1 MWSFPNKSVLLDTF
15 QQCAMALTQPKKA
28 IELVDEYNK
37 NTGEKLATFKINE
50 KNQTVIAVLDEL
62 AERVH
67 QLVPNAGNQV
77 SSLRAKSVCL

>member
-1 MWSFPNKSVLLDTF
+1 MIPGSQTSTYIWYLWFF
-15 QQCAMALTQPKKA
+15 F
-28 IELVDEYNK
+28 VDEYNK

>member
-1 MWSFPNKSVLLDTF
+1 MTF
-15 QQCAMALTQPKKA
+15 V
-28 IELVDEYNK
+28 IFFVEEYNK

>member
-1 MWSFPNKSVLLDTF
+1 MS
-15 QQCAMALTQPKKA
+15 
-28 IELVDEYNK
+28 
-37 NTGEKLATFKINE
+37 TGEKLATFKINE

>member
-1 MWSFPNKSVLLDTF
+1 MIFLIF
-15 QQCAMALTQPKKA
+15 F
-28 IELVDEYNK
+28 VDEYNK

>member
-1 MWSFPNKSVLLDTF
+1 MNTTRTQWKSLLLLKS
-15 QQCAMALTQPKKA
+15 MK
-28 IELVDEYNK
+28 
-37 NTGEKLATFKINE
+37 

>member
-1 MWSFPNKSVLLDTF
+1 MVLTTLKIIIYLYMIF
-15 QQCAMALTQPKKA
+15 M
-28 IELVDEYNK
+28 IFFVDEYNK

-62 AERVH
+62 AECVH

>member
-1 MWSFPNKSVLLDTF
+1 MIFF
-15 QQCAMALTQPKKA
+15 
-28 IELVDEYNK
+28 VDEYNK

>member
-1 MWSFPNKSVLLDTF
+1 MIFMIF
-15 QQCAMALTQPKKA
+15 F
-28 IELVDEYNK
+28 VDEYNK
-37 NTGEKLATFKINE
+37 NTGVKLATFKINE

>member
-1 MWSFPNKSVLLDTF
+1 MVFDNFKNYHILIYD
-15 QQCAMALTQPKKA
+15 
-28 IELVDEYNK
+28 IYDEYNK

-67 QLVPNAGNQV
+67 QLVPNVGNQV

>member
-1 MWSFPNKSVLLDTF
+1 MIFMIF
-15 QQCAMALTQPKKA
+15 F
-28 IELVDEYNK
+28 VDEYNK

>member
-1 MWSFPNKSVLLDTF
+1 MIFY
-15 QQCAMALTQPKKA
+15 PKVIFIGQKN
-28 IELVDEYNK
+28 ILKFRRSKVK
-37 NTGEKLATFKINE
+37 LQGNTGEKLATFKINE

>member
-1 MWSFPNKSVLLDTF
+1 MIF
-15 QQCAMALTQPKKA
+15 
-28 IELVDEYNK
+28 LVDEYNK
-37 NTGEKLATFKINE
+37 NTGEKLATFNE

>member
-1 MWSFPNKSVLLDTF
+1 
-15 QQCAMALTQPKKA
+15 MALTQPKKA

-62 AERVH
+62 AECVH

>member
-1 MWSFPNKSVLLDTF
+1 MTTLKIIIYLYMIFMIF
-15 QQCAMALTQPKKA
+15 F
-28 IELVDEYNK
+28 VDEYNK

>member
-1 MWSFPNKSVLLDTF
+1 MVFDNFKNYHILIYD
-15 QQCAMALTQPKKA
+15 
-28 IELVDEYNK
+28 VDEYTK

>member
-1 MWSFPNKSVLLDTF
+1 
-15 QQCAMALTQPKKA
+15 MALTQPKRA

>member
-1 MWSFPNKSVLLDTF
+1 MVLTTLKIIIYLYMIF
-15 QQCAMALTQPKKA
+15 M
-28 IELVDEYNK
+28 IFFVDEYNK

>member
-1 MWSFPNKSVLLDTF
+1 MTTLKIIIYLYMIFMIF
-15 QQCAMALTQPKKA
+15 
-28 IELVDEYNK
+28 LVDEYNK

>member
-1 MWSFPNKSVLLDTF
+1 
-15 QQCAMALTQPKKA
+15 MALTQPKKA